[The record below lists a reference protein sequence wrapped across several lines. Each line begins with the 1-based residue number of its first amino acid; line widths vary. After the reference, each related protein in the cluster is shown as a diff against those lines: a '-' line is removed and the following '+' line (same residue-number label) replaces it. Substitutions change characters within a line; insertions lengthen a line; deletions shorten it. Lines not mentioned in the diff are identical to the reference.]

1 MAGRSHAHS
10 HRSIDGTDEAGSA
23 TWTAHG
29 LVVFGVVCL
38 FTGAAVAFGLY
49 LARQALLLIYLSALI
64 AIGLA
69 PLVRLLERR
78 GLWRGGS
85 MPRWAAVGVVYLTV
99 GTVWLLVLLLIV
111 PTLITQAQDLARN
124 APGLMHDAQRWLIAR
139 GLLVRELT
147 FGEVVR
153 ETPGATDAVGAL
165 ILTLW
170 TLVGGIVGIV
180 TIVVLSFY
188 FLVETDVLFGA
199 FIRLFPRRRRI
210 RVRAISHQITTKV
223 SAWLS
228 GQVMVAGIIGATA
241 AVGLF
246 LLGVPYFYVLAV
258 IAAVGELIPL
268 LGPVLAAVPAMAV
281 ACLISWKLALAT
293 AVFYL
298 VQQQIENH
306 VIVPR
311 LMSSQVGL
319 SSVAVIVAVLVGASV
334 FGLIGAIL
342 AVPTAAI
349 VQVLFFE
356 LVPAAEE

>member
-1 MAGRSHAHS
+1 MAGRSHAHTHPLAS
-10 HRSIDGTDEAGSA
+10 GSDGSDA
-23 TWTAHG
+23 WTPRG
-29 LVVFGVVCL
+29 LVVVGVACL
-38 FTGAAVAFGLY
+38 FAGAALAFGLY
-49 LARQALLLIYLSALI
+49 FARQALLLIYLSAQI

-85 MPRWAAVGVVYLTV
+85 MPRWAAVAAVYLAV
-99 GTVWLLVLLLIV
+99 GAAWLLGMMLVV
-111 PTLITQAQDLARN
+111 PTLIAQAQDLARN
-124 APGLMHDAQRWLIAR
+124 APGLMHDVQRWLIAR
-139 GLLVRELT
+139 GLLVRERT

-165 ILTLW
+165 LLTLW
-170 TLVGGIVGIV
+170 TLVGGIVGVV

-188 FLVETDVLFGA
+188 FLVETDALFGA

-210 RVRAISHQITTKV
+210 HVRAISHQITAKV

-228 GQVMVAGIIGATA
+228 GQVMVAGIVGATA
-241 AVGLF
+241 AIGLF
-246 LLGVPYFYVLAV
+246 LLGVPYFYVLAI

-319 SSVAVIVAVLVGASV
+319 SSVAVIVAFLVGASV
-334 FGLIGAIL
+334 FGLVGAIL

>member
-1 MAGRSHAHS
+1 M
-10 HRSIDGTDEAGSA
+10 DGADEAGSA
-23 TWTAHG
+23 TWTAQG
-29 LVVFGVVCL
+29 LVVFGAVCL
-38 FTGAAVAFGLY
+38 LAGAAMAFGLY

-78 GLWRGGS
+78 GLWRGGA
-85 MPRWAAVGVVYLTV
+85 MPRWVAVGVVYLAGGMV
-99 GTVWLLVLLLIV
+99 GIGVLLLVV
-111 PTLITQAQDLARN
+111 PTLIAQAQDLARN
-124 APGLMHDAQRWLIAR
+124 LPGLVHDAQRWLIAR

-147 FGEVVR
+147 VGEVMR

-165 ILTLW
+165 VLTLW
-170 TLVGGIVGIV
+170 TLVGGIVGVV

-188 FLVETDVLFGA
+188 FLVETDALFGA
-199 FIRLFPRRRRI
+199 FIRSFPRHRRI
-210 RVRAISHQITTKV
+210 RVRAISHQITAKV
-223 SAWLS
+223 SAWLN
-228 GQVMVAGIIGATA
+228 GQMMVAGIVGATA

-268 LGPVLAAVPAMAV
+268 LGPVLAAVPGIAV

-293 AVFYL
+293 GAFYL

-319 SSVAVIVAVLVGASV
+319 SSVAVIVAFLVGASV

>member
-1 MAGRSHAHS
+1 MAGMHHARSQQSPLNVTVA
-10 HRSIDGTDEAGSA
+10 DAPSA
-23 TWTAHG
+23 RG
-29 LVVFGVVCL
+29 LVVFGVACL
-38 FTGAAVAFGLY
+38 FAGAAIAFGMY

-78 GLWRGGS
+78 GLGRGG
-85 MPRWAAVGVVYLTV
+85 MPRWRAVGLVYLAGGAV
-99 GTVWLLVLLLIV
+99 GLLVLLLII
-111 PTLITQAQDLARN
+111 PTLLAQAQDLARN
-124 APGLMHDAQRWLIAR
+124 TPGLLHDLQRWLIAR
-139 GLLVRELT
+139 GILVRELT

-153 ETPGATDAVGAL
+153 EAPGATDAVGAL
-165 ILTLW
+165 IQTLW

-180 TIVVLSFY
+180 TIVALSFY
-188 FLVETDVLFGA
+188 FLVEADTLFGA
-199 FIRLFPRRRRI
+199 FIRLFPRRRRL
-210 RVRAISHQITTKV
+210 RVHAISHQITAKV

-228 GQVMVAGIIGATA
+228 GQVMVAGIVGATA
-241 AVGLF
+241 AVVLF
-246 LLGVPYFYVLAV
+246 TLGVPYFYVLAV
-258 IAAVGELIPL
+258 IAAIGEMIPL
-268 LGPVLAAVPAMAV
+268 LGPVLAAVPAIALASLV
-281 ACLISWKLALAT
+281 SWKLAVGTAT
-293 AVFYL
+293 FYL

-319 SSVAVIVAVLVGASV
+319 SSAAIIVAFLVGASV

-356 LVPAAEE
+356 LVPATEE

>member
-1 MAGRSHAHS
+1 
-10 HRSIDGTDEAGSA
+10 
-23 TWTAHG
+23 
-29 LVVFGVVCL
+29 V
-38 FTGAAVAFGLY
+38 Y
-49 LARQALLLIYLSALI
+49 LAV
-64 AIGLA
+64 G
-69 PLVRLLERR
+69 
-78 GLWRGGS
+78 
-85 MPRWAAVGVVYLTV
+85 AVGLMV
-99 GTVWLLVLLLIV
+99 LLVIV
-111 PTLITQAQDLARN
+111 PTLVTQAQDLARN

-165 ILTLW
+165 FQTLW

-188 FLVETDVLFGA
+188 FLVETDALFGA

-210 RVRAISHQITTKV
+210 HVRAISQQITTKV
-223 SAWLS
+223 SAWLN
-228 GQVMVAGIIGATA
+228 GQMMVAGIVGATA

-258 IAAVGELIPL
+258 IAAVGELIPM
-268 LGPVLAAVPAMAV
+268 LGPVLAAGPAIAV

-293 AVFYL
+293 AAFYL

-319 SSVAVIVAVLVGASV
+319 SSVAVIVAFLVGASI
-334 FGLIGAIL
+334 FGLVGAIL